1 MTNDHQSL
9 KTDSA
14 SQGHR
19 KKVLAIC
26 GGGNAAHAVA
36 VVASRNFD
44 GDIVWLR
51 GSKKKADDLRH
62 GVFSEEGLR
71 STGVITGLADKVK
84 MISSDP
90 QEILPVADLVIMV
103 VPAFAHVIWLEK
115 IAPHLK
121 ATALIGALPARS
133 GFEFDV
139 QRIIPGIRP
148 TGERQIFG
156 LQTLP
161 WSTRVQQPGKLA
173 NIGALKARVYVATL
187 PGSHAATVA
196 PLLTSLLGTE
206 IIPSSNFL
214 NVTLGNPG
222 QIIHPGI
229 MYGWF
234 SKWSGKR
241 YRQDEIPRFYADL
254 SDCTGEVVQSL
265 SNDVVAVASK
275 IAQASKGKL
284 DMSDT
289 LPIHEW
295 LRMSYPT
302 QTADFTSVASCLRT
316 GPIQAR
322 KAPMTEI
329 APGEFVPDF
338 QYRYLSEDMPYGLA
352 VVKAI
357 GEMAAVATP
366 TLDAVI
372 EWSQQKLGKQY
383 LVNEKLTGANVHEL
397 RIPQN
402 YGVNNL
408 SDLLDFYLRWS

>member
-1 MTNDHQSL
+1 
-9 KTDSA
+9 
-14 SQGHR
+14 
-19 KKVLAIC
+19 
-26 GGGNAAHAVA
+26 
-36 VVASRNFD
+36 
-44 GDIVWLR
+44 
-51 GSKKKADDLRH
+51 
-62 GVFSEEGLR
+62 
-71 STGVITGLADKVK
+71 
-84 MISSDP
+84 
-90 QEILPVADLVIMV
+90 
-103 VPAFAHVIWLEK
+103 
-115 IAPHLK
+115 
-121 ATALIGALPARS
+121 
-133 GFEFDV
+133 
-139 QRIIPGIRP
+139 
-148 TGERQIFG
+148 
-156 LQTLP
+156 
-161 WSTRVQQPGKLA
+161 LA

-254 SDCTGEVVQSL
+254 SDCTGQVVQSL
-265 SNDVVAVASK
+265 SNDVLAIASK
-275 IAQASKGKL
+275 IAEASKGKL

-295 LRMSYPT
+295 LRRSYPT

-383 LVNEKLTGANVHEL
+383 LVNKKLTGANVHEL

-408 SDLLDFYLRWS
+408 RDLLDFYLRWS